1 MRSQKITAMVIKQQI
16 AHVEKTGTA
25 DADAGR
31 YIPACKCGETAQGP
45 QVESPR
51 KAPRKLP
58 SAEVSSTVVES
69 SYLSRRLDKQVIV
82 SKEANK

>member
-58 SAEVSSTVVES
+58 SAEVSTVVES